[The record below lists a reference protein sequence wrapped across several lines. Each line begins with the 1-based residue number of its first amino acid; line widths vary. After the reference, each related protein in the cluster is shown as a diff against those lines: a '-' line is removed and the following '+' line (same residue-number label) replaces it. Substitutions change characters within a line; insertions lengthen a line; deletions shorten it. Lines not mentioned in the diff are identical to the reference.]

1 MEKTTYI
8 KCRSPIMTYVDPQTR
23 FMIPRGKIVA
33 LKGPPTKTM
42 RRWIR
47 RGGLKV
53 VEEALYVR
61 QQERIEASTPSE
73 KPLEPAVDVAPESPE
88 PAEEK
93 APAKKSNKKKTKKT
107 K

>member
-33 LKGPPTKTM
+33 FKGPPTKTM

-53 VEEALYVR
+53 VEEALYLQ
-61 QQERIEASTPSE
+61 QQERIEASTPSDPPSEVVTDDAATESAVPEE
-73 KPLEPAVDVAPESPE
+73 KPA
-88 PAEEK
+88 
-93 APAKKSNKKKTKKT
+93 AKKSSKKKAKKTK
-107 K
+107 